1 MALLRQ
7 VDALADDVVAAVV
20 DVDNP
25 SSLLSPLSTL
35 LFPLSS
41 LLSLDSHAVADSHG
55 VGAPYAFDTEVALNL
70 TVKQLAIVHADGVPA
85 ACILDD

>member
-25 SSLLSPLSTL
+25 PSLLSPLYFYSLLSPLSSL
-35 LFPLSS
+35 LFTFTLFS
-41 LLSLDSHAVADSHG
+41 LLSLDRHTVADSHG
-55 VGAPYAFDTEVALNL
+55 VGAPYAFDAEVALYL
-70 TVKQLAIVHADGVPA
+70 AVK
-85 ACILDD
+85 

>member
-1 MALLRQ
+1 MTLLRQ

-25 SSLLSPLSTL
+25 PT
-35 LFPLSS
+35 
-41 LLSLDSHAVADSHG
+41 LLSLDRHTVADSHG
-55 VGAPYAFDTEVALNL
+55 VGAPYAFDAEVALNL
-70 TVKQLAIVHADGVPA
+70 AVKQLAIVRADGVPA

>member
-7 VDALADDVVAAVV
+7 VDTLADDVVAAVV

-25 SSLLSPLSTL
+25 PSL
-35 LFPLSS
+35 LFPFTLSP
-41 LLSLDSHAVADSHG
+41 LLSLDRHAVADSHG
-55 VGAPYAFDTEVALNL
+55 VGAPYAFDAEVALYL
-70 TVKQLAIVHADGVPA
+70 AVKQLAIVRADGVPA

>member
-25 SSLLSPLSTL
+25 SSFLSPLSTL
-35 LFPLSS
+35 L
-41 LLSLDSHAVADSHG
+41 SLDRNAVADSHG
-55 VGAPYAFDTEVALNL
+55 VGTPYAFDTEVALNL
-70 TVKQLAIVHADGVPA
+70 TVKQLAIVRADGVPA